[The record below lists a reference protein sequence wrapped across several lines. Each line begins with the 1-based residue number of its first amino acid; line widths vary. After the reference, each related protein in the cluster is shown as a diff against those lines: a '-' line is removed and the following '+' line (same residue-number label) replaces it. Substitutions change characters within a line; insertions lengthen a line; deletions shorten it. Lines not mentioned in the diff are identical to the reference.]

1 MTPSERRKRL
11 IWAAWRVA
19 EDGSLELSA
28 TLEAADGHER
38 QLWSYDGLEEA
49 AGELGPGL
57 REVVERALAEG
68 HRQGRW
74 RP

>member
-1 MTPSERRKRL
+1 MTRGERRARL

-28 TLEAADGHER
+28 TLEAEDGRER
-38 QLWSYDGLEEA
+38 ELWSYDGLEEA
-49 AGELGPGL
+49 AGELGSGL
-57 REVVERALAEG
+57 REVVERALADG
-68 HRQGRW
+68 HRHGRW